1 MRKRVPTHTV
11 AILSKDMLPNLP
23 GMAVSA
29 FARNLGVSRQTLHA
43 VLDERSGE
51 SAEIQVTH
59 PLW

>member
-1 MRKRVPTHTV
+1 MRKNVPTRPG
-11 AILSKDMLPNLP
+11 AILREDVLPGLP
-23 GMAVSA
+23 GMAISA
-29 FARNLGVSRQTLHA
+29 IARNLGVSRQTLHA